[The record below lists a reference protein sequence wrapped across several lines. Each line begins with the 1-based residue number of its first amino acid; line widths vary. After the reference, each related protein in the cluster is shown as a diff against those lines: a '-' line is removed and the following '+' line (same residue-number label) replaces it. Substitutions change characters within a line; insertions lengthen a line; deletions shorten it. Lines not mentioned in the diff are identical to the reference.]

1 MVKYINAS
9 GKRKTAIARAV
20 LNTEGKGVVR
30 INSVP
35 LEAYEPGIAKE
46 RIKELFKIL
55 DEPKLKEVDI
65 KVKVKSGGIMAQTD
79 AIRMALARVIYKYL
93 RRKSTANLFKDY
105 DSSLLSGDSRRKEPK
120 KFGGRGA
127 RARRQKSFR

>member
-1 MVKYINAS
+1 MVRYNAS

-20 LNTEGKGVVR
+20 LNTDRKGIVK

-35 LEAYEPGIAKE
+35 LEAYQPRIARE
-46 RIKELFKIL
+46 RIFELFKLL

-65 KVKVKSGGIMAQTD
+65 KIKVKSGGIMSQTD

-93 RRKSTANLFKDY
+93 KRKSTANIFKEY
-105 DSSLLSGDSRRKEPK
+105 DNSLLSGDSRRKEPK

>member
-35 LEAYEPGIAKE
+35 LEAYKPSIAKE

-79 AIRMALARVIYKYL
+79 AIRIALARVIYKYL
-93 RRKSTANLFKDY
+93 RRKSTANIFKDY

>member
-20 LNTEGKGVVR
+20 LNTEGKGIVN

-35 LEAYEPGIAKE
+35 LEAHKPSIAKE

-93 RRKSTANLFKDY
+93 RRKNTANLFKDY
-105 DSSLLSGDSRRKEPK
+105 DSSLLSGDSRRKESK
-120 KFGGRGA
+120 KFGGKGA

>member
-1 MVKYINAS
+1 MVKYFNAS

-20 LNTEGKGVVR
+20 LNTEGKGVVK

-35 LEAYEPGIAKE
+35 LEAYEPRIAKE

-55 DEPKLKEVDI
+55 EEPKLKEVDI

-93 RRKSTANLFKDY
+93 RRKSTANLFKEY

-120 KFGGRGA
+120 KFGGKGA
-127 RARRQKSFR
+127 RAKRQKSFR

>member
-1 MVKYINAS
+1 MVKYFNAS

-20 LNTEGKGVVR
+20 LNTEGKGVVK

-35 LEAYEPGIAKE
+35 LEAYEPRIAKE
-46 RIKELFKIL
+46 RINELFKIL
-55 DEPKLKEVDI
+55 EEPKLKEVDI

-93 RRKSTANLFKDY
+93 RRKSTANLFKEY

-120 KFGGRGA
+120 KFGGKGA
-127 RARRQKSFR
+127 RAKRQKSFR

>member
-35 LEAYEPGIAKE
+35 LETYEPSIAKE

-120 KFGGRGA
+120 KFGGKGA
-127 RARRQKSFR
+127 RAKRQKSFR

>member
-1 MVKYINAS
+1 MVKYFNAS

-20 LNTEGKGVVR
+20 LNTEGKGVVK

-35 LEAYEPGIAKE
+35 LEAYEPRIAKE

-55 DEPKLKEVDI
+55 EEPKLKEVDI
-65 KVKVKSGGIMAQTD
+65 KVKVKSGGTMAQTD

-93 RRKSTANLFKDY
+93 RRKSTANLFKEY

-120 KFGGRGA
+120 KFGGKGA
-127 RARRQKSFR
+127 RAKRQKSFR

>member
-1 MVKYINAS
+1 MARYNAS

-20 LNTEGKGVVR
+20 LNTDRKGIVK

-35 LEAYEPGIAKE
+35 LEAYQPRIAKE
-46 RIKELFKIL
+46 RIIELFKLL
-55 DEPKLKEVDI
+55 DEPKLKQVDI
-65 KVKVKSGGIMAQTD
+65 KIKVKSGGIMSQTD

-93 RRKSTANLFKDY
+93 KRKSIANILKEY
-105 DSSLLSGDSRRKEPK
+105 DNSLLSGDSRRKEPK

>member
-20 LNTEGKGVVR
+20 LNTEGKGVVK
-30 INSVP
+30 INSIP
-35 LEAYEPGIAKE
+35 LEAYEPSIAKE

-55 DEPKLKEVDI
+55 DEPKLKDVDI

>member
-1 MVKYINAS
+1 MARYNAS

-20 LNTEGKGVVR
+20 LNTDGKGIVK

-35 LEAYEPGIAKE
+35 LETYQPRIAKE
-46 RIKELFKIL
+46 RIVELFKLL

-65 KVKVKSGGIMAQTD
+65 KVRVKSGGIMSQTD

-93 RRKSTANLFKDY
+93 KRKSTANLFKEY
-105 DSSLLSGDSRRKEPK
+105 DNSLLSGDSRRKESK